1 MVLWNKENVTSY
13 TYLYFV
19 FYFAIVLL
27 YSINLP
33 MCECTEWDVQ
43 DVKKWLESIGLTVLV
58 DKFSG
63 IYLLFSVI
71 LWTTTCCRTCLFDRF
86 SDWGWQCRKTCRNG
100 YWMFCSNRYWHVAIG
115 FNNLV
120 QIINAQWVHQE
131 ICTEFILLSYLSHNE
146 FVGWPVSS
154 YR

>member
-71 LWTTTCCRTCLFDRF
+71 L
-86 SDWGWQCRKTCRNG
+86 
-100 YWMFCSNRYWHVAIG
+100 
-115 FNNLV
+115 
-120 QIINAQWVHQE
+120 
-131 ICTEFILLSYLSHNE
+131 
-146 FVGWPVSS
+146 
-154 YR
+154 